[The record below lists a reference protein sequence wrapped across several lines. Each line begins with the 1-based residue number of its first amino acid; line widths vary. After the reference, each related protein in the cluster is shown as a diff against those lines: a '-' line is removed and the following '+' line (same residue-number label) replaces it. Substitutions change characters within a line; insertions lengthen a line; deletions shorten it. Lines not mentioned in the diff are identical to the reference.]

1 MRSPF
6 TSATTSSSDLRL
18 VLASRSPQR
27 EAILRQLGIP
37 FRVRVSDYAETARG
51 VDPVGLVS
59 ANARGKALD
68 VLAHVRHTPGVVV
81 LGVDTVVFLD
91 GALFGK
97 ATDASEASACLRTLS
112 GRTHQVYSGVCLTDG
127 RREQTG
133 CAMTNV
139 TFRGLDSQSLDR
151 YVAAGEW
158 RERAGA
164 YAIQGIGS
172 ALVSAIEGDYWNV
185 VGLPVDVLVGALTSF
200 GVTPFS
206 WL

>member
-1 MRSPF
+1 MRSPS

-37 FRVRVSDYAETARG
+37 FRVRVSDYAEAAG
-51 VDPVGLVS
+51 VGDPGGLVV
-59 ANARGKALD
+59 ANARGKAHD
-68 VLAHVRHTPGVVV
+68 VLAHVRHTPGVLV
-81 LGVDTVVFLD
+81 LGVDTVVCLD
-91 GALFGK
+91 GVVFGK
-97 ATDASEASACLRTLS
+97 AADAAEASACLRTLS
-112 GRTHQVYSGVCLTDG
+112 GRTHQVYSGICLTDG
-127 RREQTG
+127 RREETG
-133 CAMTNV
+133 CAMTKV
-139 TFRGLDSQSLDR
+139 TFRDLDSQSLDR

-164 YAIQGIGS
+164 YAVQGIGS

-185 VGLPVDVLVGALTSF
+185 VGLPVDVLMGALTSF
-200 GVTPFS
+200 GVRPFS